1 MDNNLV
7 IKAEN
12 SKTYLGFWIYILTDC
27 VVFASL
33 FAVYATLHSS
43 TNGGASAQM
52 LFSMPLALTQTLILL
67 SSSLTSGLAIISAL
81 NKNKNKILFW
91 TLATFIL
98 GTIFL
103 FLEIRDFNHL
113 VAIGDSW
120 RESGF
125 LSSYFVLVGT
135 HGLHIIIGLIW
146 MIVLSFI
153 IILKGL
159 TTKSMKGLVMF
170 NLFWHFLDIVW
181 IFIFSVVYL
190 MGHMGL

>member
-103 FLEIRDFNHL
+103 FLEIREFNHL

-181 IFIFSVVYL
+181 IFIFIVVYL

>member
-103 FLEIRDFNHL
+103 FLEIREFNHL

>member
-1 MDNNLV
+1 MDDNLV
-7 IKAEN
+7 KKAEQ

-43 TNGGASAQM
+43 TNGGDSAQM
-52 LFSMPLALTQTLILL
+52 IFSMPLALTQTIILL
-67 SSSLTSGLAIISAL
+67 TSSLTSGLAIISAL
-81 NKNKNKILFW
+81 NKDKNKILLW

-98 GTIFL
+98 GSIFL
-103 FLEIRDFNHL
+103 FLEIREFHHL
-113 VAIGDSW
+113 AVIADSW
-120 RESGF
+120 RTSGF

-135 HGLHIIIGLIW
+135 HGLHIFIGLIW
-146 MIVLSFI
+146 MI
-153 IILKGL
+153 ILGSLILVKGV
-159 TTKSMKGLVMF
+159 TEKSMKGLVMF

>member
-1 MDNNLV
+1 MDNNLA

-33 FAVYATLHSS
+33 FAVYATLHSN

-103 FLEIRDFNHL
+103 FLEIREFNHL

-153 IILKGL
+153 IIIKGL
-159 TTKSMKGLVMF
+159 TIKSMKGLVMF